1 MGVISLPTSKMVL
14 VQGRESDR
22 EHNVNII
29 CSYLNLVK
37 NQRISL
43 QVITVLYFCRDF
55 GENIC
60 YFH

>member
-1 MGVISLPTSKMVL
+1 MGVISLSTNKMVL

-22 EHNVNII
+22 EHNLNII
-29 CSYLNLVK
+29 CIYLNLVQ